1 MKTKRKPR
9 SKPPVRA
16 VVIRKYVGTES
27 MESVFKEIAEDEI
40 EGTIKELV
48 KEEKN

>member
-1 MKTKRKPR
+1 MKAERKPR
-9 SKPPVRA
+9 NRPPVKA
-16 VVIRKYVGTES
+16 VVVRKYVGTES

-48 KEEKN
+48 TEEKN

>member
-1 MKTKRKPR
+1 MEAKRKPR
-9 SKPPVRA
+9 TKPPIKA

-27 MESVFKEIAEDEI
+27 MESIFKEIAEDEI
-40 EGTIKELV
+40 EGTIKELI

>member
-1 MKTKRKPR
+1 MKAKRKPR
-9 SKPPVRA
+9 TKPPVKA
-16 VVIRKYVGTES
+16 VVIRKYVGTER

-40 EGTIKELV
+40 EESIKELV